1 MDNTLKPARFV
12 GNTLETIRQFPD
24 EAKRLAGHA
33 IDNVQHG
40 EMPDDWKSI
49 ATVGQ
54 GVYEIRIKTDLP
66 KEQYRVFYV
75 AKFEDAVYIL
85 HAFQKKTQQTA
96 QRDIEAGRRAY
107 QLILKEQNRD

>member
-1 MDNTLKPARFV
+1 LKIAKFI
-12 GNTLETIRQFPD
+12 GNTLEIIRQFPP

-33 IDNVQHG
+33 IDNVQQG
-40 EMPDDWKSI
+40 EMPDDWKPM

-75 AKFEDAVYIL
+75 AKFEDAIYIL

-107 QLILKEQNRD
+107 QQVLEEQKK

>member
-1 MDNTLKPARFV
+1 MT
-12 GNTLETIRQFPD
+12 
-24 EAKRLAGHA
+24 
-33 IDNVQHG
+33 
-40 EMPDDWKSI
+40 
-49 ATVGQ
+49 TVGQ

-66 KEQYRVFYV
+66 KEQYRIFYV

-107 QLILKEQNRD
+107 QQALEEQKK